1 MADHTIAQL
10 NLLQEGVSCAA
21 ATLSAIEGAELFRVL
36 PEGTIAKDHHNHGC
50 FLLSMLG
57 EHLRRLQ
64 QQVDAMDAAASAVL
78 AEG

>member
-1 MADHTIAQL
+1 MADYTIAQL

-36 PEGTIAKDHHNHGC
+36 PEGAIAKDHHNHGC